1 MTDQHTESSALSSTQ
16 AALRHA
22 VEQLDEL
29 AGSDDQMQHVRAQ
42 LEQQT
47 EALQTMQR
55 SLDESEA
62 EKAREHQ
69 QTLSRS
75 VFCDIRTL
83 SPFDS
88 PGVAWCTTQHTCF
101 ATLNDKCCMRADCH
115 ILSSRTLARAHVSDS
130 TDSSFSCSV
139 QISGA

>member
-1 MTDQHTESSALSSTQ
+1 MLQGSDNGAQITMTEQHTDSSALSSTQ

-47 EALQTMQR
+47 EALLVMQR

-62 EKAREHQ
+62 EKAREHE

-75 VFCDIRTL
+75 VPHDTCALGL
-83 SPFDS
+83 SRCRM
-88 PGVAWCTTQHTCF
+88 VHHIACLLCNAWQQLLHVCRLPHDVIMDACLCT
-101 ATLNDKCCMRADCH
+101 CH
-115 ILSSRTLARAHVSDS
+115 
-130 TDSSFSCSV
+130 
-139 QISGA
+139 GYY